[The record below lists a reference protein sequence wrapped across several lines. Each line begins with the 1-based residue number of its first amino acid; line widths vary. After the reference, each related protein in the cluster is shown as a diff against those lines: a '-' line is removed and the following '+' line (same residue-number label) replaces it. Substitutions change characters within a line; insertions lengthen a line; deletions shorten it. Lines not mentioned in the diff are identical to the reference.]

1 MEMTV
6 GYGLIGSG
14 TMGLVYSEALAK
26 QVPNGAL
33 RAITGGSR
41 AAALAAEYRVPAIG
55 SVDEMLSRDDIGAVI
70 IATPHTTH
78 LPYTRACAAAGKHVY
93 CEKPMAVTVGECD
106 EMIAACR
113 DAGVKLTVAA
123 QSRQNPVFKT
133 AKELIEN
140 GTVGEVRMIRVLSS
154 TVGWDIA
161 EGSWIEDPDEGGA
174 FLDWGVHGMD
184 ILNWFIGS
192 RATRVFAT
200 FENYGGSA
208 MPDISTMAQYEM
220 ASGAM
225 VQVWMSYEMPSP
237 GLGSNMGLTIVC
249 SKAILQMDRY
259 WLKLG
264 IGDDWTD
271 VISIEGWNWLLDP
284 KNPRRIAMSAG
295 QLRDF
300 SGNIIDDT
308 EPSPSGEE
316 ARNAV
321 EMIDYARRSAAAH
334 RSIDIPPAARC

>member
-174 FLDWGVHGMD
+174 F
-184 ILNWFIGS
+184 
-192 RATRVFAT
+192 
-200 FENYGGSA
+200 
-208 MPDISTMAQYEM
+208 
-220 ASGAM
+220 
-225 VQVWMSYEMPSP
+225 
-237 GLGSNMGLTIVC
+237 
-249 SKAILQMDRY
+249 
-259 WLKLG
+259 
-264 IGDDWTD
+264 
-271 VISIEGWNWLLDP
+271 
-284 KNPRRIAMSAG
+284 
-295 QLRDF
+295 
-300 SGNIIDDT
+300 
-308 EPSPSGEE
+308 
-316 ARNAV
+316 
-321 EMIDYARRSAAAH
+321 
-334 RSIDIPPAARC
+334 